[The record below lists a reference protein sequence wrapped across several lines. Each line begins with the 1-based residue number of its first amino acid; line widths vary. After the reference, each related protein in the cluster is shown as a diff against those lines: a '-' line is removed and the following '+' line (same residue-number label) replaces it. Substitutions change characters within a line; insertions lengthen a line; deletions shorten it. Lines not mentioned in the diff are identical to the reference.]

1 MLDENPS
8 SVFLSSQRLLLLD
21 AEFCQ
26 QDALRRGFSLD
37 FRLRNTFKAVA
48 LVSSLAQRLLIS
60 STELKV
66 PKAPAG
72 IYTLLETKGRQCP
85 RNVDSVVLV
94 SSGFLI
100 PQTPGSCTGKK
111 FFLFLHGSISCS
123 TSTYLTSTS
132 SGKALGK
139 DDFQACIW
147 EVSREGKAR
156 QKSTVLH
163 TGDECTGAWHQHS
176 HSSSWAC

>member
-85 RNVDSVVLV
+85 RNVDSVFLYLQDSLSRKHQDLV
-94 SSGFLI
+94 QEKS
-100 PQTPGSCTGKK
+100 
-111 FFLFLHGSISCS
+111 FFFFCMGA
-123 TSTYLTSTS
+123 YP
-132 SGKALGK
+132 ALP
-139 DDFQACIW
+139 AP
-147 EVSREGKAR
+147 
-156 QKSTVLH
+156 T
-163 TGDECTGAWHQHS
+163 
-176 HSSSWAC
+176 